1 MIRRPMSQPTPCR
14 RGLSVLLLLILLV
27 AGCCIMTDGP
37 KPPPDQQVTPP
48 STPQVPEPRP
58 ASVISLKNAQD
69 LFNEAV
75 KADTQPTA
83 NVPAAAR
90 EKYQQV
96 VDTVEQKVLG
106 QGNPAVNMGAYALL
120 AFSQWRLDNFK
131 KAMEAGQ
138 EGRQLFEKAK
148 LATNRRDYGMCLI
161 VGGLGAASQTYQ
173 EFRSLQV
180 SPTQEVAQNLTD
192 RLEQA
197 RRDIDSGNTYLDRQE
212 PIAIYA
218 NLWQLALVDSAVRIW
233 TSGLPRQVSQPEV
246 CRWLARAEPVFAKIP
261 ATGNPWQSLTLQ
273 YKDKFER
280 KKQAECQGR

>member
-1 MIRRPMSQPTPCR
+1 
-14 RGLSVLLLLILLV
+14 LLV
-27 AGCCIMTDGP
+27 VGCTTTDGT
-37 KPPPDQQVTPP
+37 KPSTGQQVTTPP

-58 ASVISLKNAQD
+58 AAVTSLKTAQD

-75 KADTQPTA
+75 KSDQPTA

-90 EKYQQV
+90 EKYQRV
-96 VDTVEQKVLG
+96 TDTVEKEVLG
-106 QGNPAVNMGAYALL
+106 QGNPSVNMGAYALL
-120 AFSQWRLDNFK
+120 AFSQWRLDNFG
-131 KAMEAGQ
+131 KAMEAG
-138 EGRQLFEKAK
+138 EKGRRLFETAK

-161 VGGLGAASQTYQ
+161 AGGLGAASQTYK
-173 EFRSLQV
+173 EYLSLQV

-212 PIAIYA
+212 PIAVYA

-233 TSGLPRQVSQPEV
+233 TSGPPQPVSQPEV

-261 ATGNPWQSLTLQ
+261 EIGNPWQSMTLT
-273 YKDKFER
+273 YKNKFER

>member
-1 MIRRPMSQPTPCR
+1 MIRRPMTQPAPGC
-14 RGLSVLLLLILLV
+14 RGLSVLLLLLLLV
-27 AGCCIMTDGP
+27 AGGCITPDGP
-37 KPPPDQQVTPP
+37 KPPTGQQVTPAGV
-48 STPQVPEPRP
+48 PQVPEPQS
-58 ASVISLKNAQD
+58 AAVISLKKAQD

-75 KADTQPTA
+75 KSDQPSA

-96 VDTVEQKVLG
+96 ADTVEREVLG
-106 QGNPAVNMGAYALL
+106 QGNPSVNMSAYALL
-120 AFSQWRLDNFK
+120 AFSQWRLDNFA
-131 KAMEAGQ
+131 KAMEAG
-138 EGRQLFEKAK
+138 EKGRRLFETAK

-161 VGGLGAASQTYQ
+161 VGGLGAASQTYK
-173 EFRSLQV
+173 EYLSLQV
-180 SPTQEVAQNLTD
+180 SPTREVAQNLTG

-233 TSGLPRQVSQPEV
+233 TSGLPQPVSQPEV

-261 ATGNPWQSLTLQ
+261 ETGNPWQSMTLT
-273 YKDKFER
+273 YKNKFER